1 MSNTIAQNIENILS
15 QITVLA
21 QDADREPASVQLL
34 AVSKT
39 KPISDVIQAY
49 DAGQRH
55 FGENYV
61 QEGVEKVHALAH
73 LSDLVW
79 HFIGPIQ
86 SNKSKFIAECFDW
99 CHSIDR
105 LKIAQRLNNQ
115 RTVDQKPLKVCI
127 QVNIDNEVTKAGITP
142 EELPAIASQIA
153 QMPQLTLRGIMAI
166 PKATS
171 IITEQRDS
179 FERLAHLYQALQTDF
194 PDVDTLSM
202 GMSGDIGPAIEAGS
216 TMVRV
221 GTGIFGQRTPS
232 PKKD

>member
-153 QMPQLTLRGIMAI
+153 
-166 PKATS
+166 
-171 IITEQRDS
+171 
-179 FERLAHLYQALQTDF
+179 
-194 PDVDTLSM
+194 
-202 GMSGDIGPAIEAGS
+202 
-216 TMVRV
+216 
-221 GTGIFGQRTPS
+221 
-232 PKKD
+232 

>member
-21 QDADREPASVQLL
+21 QEADRDPASVQLL

-49 DAGQRH
+49 HAGQRH

-61 QEGVEKVHALAH
+61 QESVEKVHALAH

-115 RTVDQKPLKVCI
+115 RALDHRRLLSSVVNLKI
-127 QVNIDNEVTKAGITP
+127 NVNLK
-142 EELPAIASQIA
+142 
-153 QMPQLTLRGIMAI
+153 RY
-166 PKATS
+166 
-171 IITEQRDS
+171 
-179 FERLAHLYQALQTDF
+179 F
-194 PDVDTLSM
+194 
-202 GMSGDIGPAIEAGS
+202 
-216 TMVRV
+216 
-221 GTGIFGQRTPS
+221 
-232 PKKD
+232 